1 VVSSIKVIMPRPSII
16 TPEKFTTFGELL
28 RFLRR
33 KADLTQREL
42 SIAVGYS
49 ESQISR
55 LEQNERAPEEATL
68 AARFVPALYVD
79 DEPQWVARILEL
91 GAAAHAHTSEA
102 DALQPIAEAKPT
114 PHNLP
119 IQLTSFI
126 GREKEIIEIKR
137 LLSEGES
144 RVRLL
149 TLTGHGGCG
158 KTRLALQSALSL
170 LDDFRDGIWLIEL
183 APLADPVL
191 VPQTVANI
199 LGLKEEAGR
208 PILSTLTDHLRGKRI
223 LLILDNCEHLVQ
235 ASAQFAYA
243 LLHACPDVHILT
255 TSREM
260 LGVSGEHALVVS
272 SLSMPDPHESPSV
285 ELLNQYE
292 AVKLFAERART
303 VMPGFTLTDENSIAI
318 TQICQRLDGI
328 PLALELAAARLRM
341 LPVEQI
347 AARLNDS
354 FRLLTGGSRTVLPRH
369 QTLQALIDW
378 SYELLTHSEQVVFRR
393 LAVFA
398 GGWTLEAAE
407 AVCIGKGI
415 KTDEVFDLL
424 ARLLDKSLVLAEEHS
439 KTARYRMLETIRQY
453 ALAKLAASGE
463 ADAVRRRHAEY
474 YLGLAEAGGSWTTS
488 FQPAWFD
495 RMEIEHDNPRAALA
509 WSLSAPGGGE
519 LGLRL
524 AAAVMLFWTGRGY
537 WSEGRGWLEGAL
549 AYAKIEMVD
558 HTHAWALALRGLGQ
572 LLSNQGNY
580 AAGQTYF
587 TDSLKCYQE
596 LGDVSASAAILQR
609 LGWLARERGDAVT
622 ARLRLEESLVL
633 CRELEDQ
640 LGLAW
645 GLVTLGEVGVMQEDA
660 AWATA
665 LIEESLPLFRHFEE
679 TLGIAWCL
687 NHLGHAAQIKGDY
700 VRAKQFHEE
709 SLPLFRKLG
718 ARNFGIPWAFHGL
731 GETVLAQGDAA
742 LAATHLAE
750 ALGLFRDLGDRA
762 GTSWCLAG
770 LAGVAALN
778 EEPERAA
785 RLWGAAEALRQ
796 SIGAREAP
804 ASHAT
809 HERLKTEVRKQL
821 GEATFNAKW
830 AEGQAASVEQAIA
843 EALTL

>member
-1 VVSSIKVIMPRPSII
+1 MPRTSVI

-68 AARFVPALYVD
+68 AARFVRALYIE
-79 DEPQWVARILEL
+79 DEPQWVARLLEL
-91 GAAAHAHTSEA
+91 GVATHPHASGA

-126 GREKEIIEIKR
+126 GREKEIIEIKN
-137 LLSEGES
+137 LLAKSEGG
-144 RVRLL
+144 VRLL

-158 KTRLALQSALSL
+158 KTRLALQSASSL
-170 LDDFRDGIWLIEL
+170 LENFRDGVWLIEL
-183 APLADPVL
+183 APLADPAL

-199 LGLKEEAGR
+199 LGLKEEPGR
-208 PILSTLTDHLRGKRI
+208 SLLSTLTDHLRGKRI
-223 LLILDNCEHLVQ
+223 LLIPDNCEHLVQ
-235 ASAQFAYA
+235 ASAQFADA
-243 LLHACPDVHILT
+243 LLHACPDVHILV

-260 LGVSGEHALVVS
+260 LGVSGERALVVP

-303 VMPGFTLTDENSIAI
+303 VMPGFALTDENSIAI
-318 TQICQRLDGI
+318 TQICRRLDGI

-347 AARLNDS
+347 AARLDDS

-378 SYELLTHSEQVVFRR
+378 SYELLTHAEQVVFRR

-407 AVCIGKGI
+407 AVCIGEGI
-415 KTDEVFDLL
+415 KIDEVFDLL
-424 ARLLDKSLVLAEEHS
+424 AHLLDKSLVLAEEHG
-439 KTARYRMLETIRQY
+439 KTARYHLLETIRQY

-463 ADAVRRRHAEY
+463 ADAVRRRHATY
-474 YLGLAEAGGSWTTS
+474 YLALAEVDVLLSAPLRS
-488 FQPAWFD
+488 AWRD
-495 RMEIEHDNPRAALA
+495 LMETEHDNLRAALA
-509 WSLSAPGGGE
+509 WSQSAINGAE

-524 AAAVMLFWTGRGY
+524 AGAVGGVWTVRGY

-549 AYAKIEMVD
+549 AHADAEGVD
-558 HTHAWALALRGLGQ
+558 NKQLRVWVLRELGFICTAQ
-572 LLSNQGNY
+572 SDY
-580 AAGQTYF
+580 EAGEVHF
-587 TDSLKCYQE
+587 ADSLKLFQE
-596 LGDVSASAAILQR
+596 LGDVLWSTAVLDR
-609 LGWLARERGDAVT
+609 LGGLARERGDTTT
-622 ARLRLEESLVL
+622 ARLRLEESLATY
-633 CRELEDQ
+633 RK
-640 LGLAW
+640 LGDKDGITSSLN
-645 GLVTLGEVGVMQEDA
+645 TLGEVLVMQEDTVG
-660 AWATA
+660 ATR
-665 LIEESLPLFRHFEE
+665 LLEESL
-679 TLGIAWCL
+679 TLSRELRDPNSIGWAL
-687 NHLGHAAQIKGDY
+687 NHLGHVAQLQGEY
-700 VRAKQFHEE
+700 ERATRLHQE
-709 SLPLFRKLG
+709 SLPFFREVGL
-718 ARNFGIPWAFHGL
+718 RWVGIPWAYQGL
-731 GETVLAQGDAA
+731 GETALAQEDST
-742 LAATHLAE
+742 LAATHLAK
-750 ALGLFRDLGDRA
+750 ALGLFHDLGDRA
-762 GTSWCLAG
+762 GISWCLAG
-770 LAGVAALN
+770 LAGVAAVN

-785 RLWGAAEALRQ
+785 WLWGAADALRQ

-804 ASHAT
+804 ASRAT
-809 HERLKTEVRKQL
+809 HERLKNEVRKQL
-821 GEATFNAKW
+821 GEDMFNAKW
-830 AEGQAASVEQAIA
+830 TEGQSASVEEAID
-843 EALTL
+843 EATR

>member
-1 VVSSIKVIMPRPSII
+1 MPRTSMI

-68 AARFVPALYVD
+68 AARFVPALYIE
-79 DEPQWVARILEL
+79 DEPQWVERLLEL
-91 GAAAHAHTSEA
+91 GVVTRAHAPNAE
-102 DALQPIAEAKPT
+102 ALQPIAEAKPT

-126 GREKEIIEIKR
+126 GREKEIMEIKR
-137 LLSEGES
+137 LLSESEG

-149 TLTGHGGCG
+149 TLTGHGGSG
-158 KTRLALQSALSL
+158 KTRLALQAASSL
-170 LDDFRDGIWLIEL
+170 LDDFRDGVWLIEF
-183 APLADPVL
+183 AALADSAL
-191 VPQTVANI
+191 VPQTVVAV
-199 LGLKEEAGR
+199 LGLKEELGR
-208 PILSTLTDHLRGKRI
+208 ALLSTLTNHLRSKKI
-223 LLILDNCEHLVQ
+223 LLVLDNCEHLVQ
-235 ASAQFAYA
+235 ASAQLADA
-243 LLHACPDVHILT
+243 LLHACSDVHILA

-260 LGVSGEHALVVS
+260 LGVAGERALVVP
-272 SLSMPDPHESPSV
+272 SLSMPDPRESPLV
-285 ELLNQYE
+285 ELLSQYE
-292 AVKLFAERART
+292 AVRLFAERAAI
-303 VMPGFTLTDENSIAI
+303 VKPGFTITDENSIAI
-318 TQICQRLDGI
+318 EQICQRLDGI
-328 PLALELAAARLRM
+328 PLAIELAAARLRM
-341 LPVEQI
+341 LPVEQV
-347 AARLNDS
+347 AERLDDA
-354 FRLLTGGSRTVLPRH
+354 FRLLTGGSRTALPRH

-378 SYELLTHSEQVVFRR
+378 GYELLTRTEQVVFRR

-407 AVCIGKGI
+407 AVCVGEGI

-424 ARLLDKSLVLAEEHS
+424 AHLLDKSLMLAEEHS
-439 KTARYRMLETIRQY
+439 KTARYHMLETIRQY

-474 YLGLAEAGGSWTTS
+474 YLGLAEAGASWTTS
-488 FQPAWFD
+488 YQPAWFD
-495 RMEIEHDNPRAALA
+495 RMEIEHDNLRAALT

-524 AAAVMLFWTGRGY
+524 AAAMTLFWVVRGY

-549 AYAKIEMVD
+549 AYAKIEVVD
-558 HTHAWALALRGLGQ
+558 HTHAWALALRGLGE
-572 LLSNQGNY
+572 LLSDQGNY

-587 TDSLKCYQE
+587 ADSLKCYKE
-596 LGDVSASAAILQR
+596 LGDVSGSAAILHR

-665 LIEESLPLFRHFEE
+665 LIEESLTLFRHFEE

-718 ARNFGIPWAFHGL
+718 ARSFGIPWAFQGL

-750 ALGLFRDLGDRA
+750 ALGLFHDLGDRA
-762 GTSWCLAG
+762 GTSWCLAALG
-770 LAGVAALN
+770 RVAAVN

-785 RLWGAAEALRQ
+785 WLWGAAEALRQ
-796 SIGAREAP
+796 SIGARPAP
-804 ASHAT
+804 AARAT
-809 HERLKTEVRKQL
+809 HERLQAEVRRQL
-821 GEATFNAKW
+821 GEAMFNVKW
-830 AEGQAASVEQAIA
+830 AEGQAASVERVIA

>member
-1 VVSSIKVIMPRPSII
+1 MPRASVV

-68 AARFVPALYVD
+68 AARFVPALYIE
-79 DEPQWVARILEL
+79 DEPQWVVRLLEL
-91 GAAAHAHTSEA
+91 GATTHSHAPNA
-102 DALQPIAEAKPT
+102 DVLQPIAEAKST

-126 GREKEIIEIKR
+126 GREKEIAEIKR
-137 LLSEGES
+137 LLSNEGS
-144 RVRLL
+144 VRLL

-158 KTRLALQSALSL
+158 KTRLALQSASGL
-170 LDDFRDGIWLIEL
+170 LDDFHDGVWLIEL
-183 APLADPVL
+183 APLADPAL
-191 VPQTVANI
+191 LPQTVAAV
-199 LGLKEEAGR
+199 LGLKEEPDR
-208 PILSTLTDHLRGKRI
+208 PLLSTLANHLRGKRI

-235 ASAQFAYA
+235 ASAQLADA
-243 LLHACPDVHILT
+243 LLHACPEVHILA

-260 LGVSGEHALVVS
+260 LGISGERALIVS

-407 AVCIGKGI
+407 AVCIGEGI

-424 ARLLDKSLVLAEEHS
+424 AHLLDKSLVLAEEHS

-453 ALAKLAASGE
+453 ALSKLAASGA
-463 ADAVRRRHAEY
+463 ADIVRRRHAEY
-474 YLGLAEAGGSWTTS
+474 YLALAEQGGAGVSILVGTRA
-488 FQPAWFD
+488 QFD
-495 RMEIEHDNPRAALA
+495 HIVIENDNLRAALA
-509 WSLSAPGGGE
+509 WSQSAQGGAE
-519 LGLRL
+519 LGLQL
-524 AAAVMLFWTGRGY
+524 AGAVGGFWTLYGY

-549 AYAKIEMVD
+549 AHADLERVD
-558 HTHAWALALRGLGQ
+558 NTQSRAQALDHLGFMCTLQGDYEAGKAPLTH
-572 LLSNQGNY
+572 
-580 AAGQTYF
+580 
-587 TDSLKCYQE
+587 SLKLFQE
-596 LGDVSASAAILQR
+596 SGDVSSSAGMLHR
-609 LGWLARERGDAVT
+609 LGILAREHGDT
-622 ARLRLEESLVL
+622 TIARLRLEESLEIFRKLGDKTFIAGVL
-633 CRELEDQ
+633 N
-640 LGLAW
+640 
-645 GLVTLGEVGVMQEDA
+645 TLGEVLVMQEDA
-660 AWATA
+660 EGAAR
-665 LIEESLPLFRHFEE
+665 LLDESLALNQEVGHPNN
-679 TLGIAWCL
+679 TGWAL
-687 NHLGHAAQIKGDY
+687 NHLGHVAQLQGEY
-700 VRAKQFHEE
+700 ERATRLHQE
-709 SLPLFRKLG
+709 SLPFFREVGL
-718 ARNFGIPWAFHGL
+718 RWLGIPFAHQGL
-731 GETVLAQGDAA
+731 GETALAQGDAS
-742 LAATHLAE
+742 LAATHLAK
-750 ALGLFRDLGDRA
+750 ALGFFYDLGDRA
-762 GTSWCLAG
+762 GVSWCLAG
-770 LAGVAALN
+770 IAGVAALN

-785 RLWGAAEALRQ
+785 WLWGAAEALRQ
-796 SIGAREAP
+796 SIGTREAP

-809 HERLKTEVRKQL
+809 HERLKNEVRKQL
-821 GEATFNAKW
+821 GQAMFHAKW
-830 AEGQAASVEQAIA
+830 AEGQSASVE
-843 EALTL
+843 EAVSEATR